1 MAYIY
6 NQYIRCRLNGK
17 GTKGESIPVLRLE
30 ENTSNLMVF
39 KFLMRVAKFLD
50 HVHRIRV
57 YQNHSTMR
65 ITGIDVQI
73 KESFPLDSFECTVKT
88 QSVKSLE
95 LDPSLDAKIHYKEVG
110 NFEKLKRALKYGKDL
125 IDGPVHKQVSES
137 DKFRESLRDKDGNKD
152 GNKKGFRQ
160 NGLRRDITRHIKE
173 PQYNH
178 GRSKHVSQV
187 KIIYK

>member
-1 MAYIY
+1 M
-6 NQYIRCRLNGK
+6 
-17 GTKGESIPVLRLE
+17 
-30 ENTSNLMVF
+30 
-39 KFLMRVAKFLD
+39 
-50 HVHRIRV
+50 
-57 YQNHSTMR
+57 
-65 ITGIDVQI
+65 
-73 KESFPLDSFECTVKT
+73 
-88 QSVKSLE
+88 
-95 LDPSLDAKIHYKEVG
+95 G

-160 NGLRRDITRHIKE
+160 NSSRRDNTRHAKE
-173 PQYNH
+173 PQYNN

>member
-1 MAYIY
+1 
-6 NQYIRCRLNGK
+6 
-17 GTKGESIPVLRLE
+17 
-30 ENTSNLMVF
+30 
-39 KFLMRVAKFLD
+39 MRVAKFLD

-73 KESFPLDSFECTVKT
+73 KESFPLDSFECTVKI

-95 LDPSLDAKIHYKEVG
+95 LDPSLDAKIHYKEG
-110 NFEKLKRALKYGKDL
+110 GITLRKLKRALKYGKDL

-137 DKFRESLRDKDGNKD
+137 DKFRESLRDKDGNK
-152 GNKKGFRQ
+152 KGFLQ
-160 NGLRRDITRHIKE
+160 NRLRNDITRRVRE

-187 KIIYK
+187 KVIYK